1 MLSAFTGLFSSLSI
15 LPAADVPLHPQ
26 LCTCLYPDLSRNLE
40 ELCKKCGNLQ
50 SVLLGDTKQEDV
62 DEPFPITFKVSSRT
76 GLKSPRRLTRE
87 PTKSEVQYLN
97 DRLTASLASISS
109 EQVLVARKGEL
120 VVFENGESLYKYQA
134 VDLERILARE
144 AEGKGTILAYAMGLG
159 KTVVSS
165 ALICYTN
172 KTSVPDAFRT
182 TLVIAPSVGI
192 LQHWKTELKR
202 FAPKLQVLLYHG
214 DRRKTSDPRDPDV
227 ALVTLSE
234 VRNQY
239 AAYTDDLVSDESK
252 FMLYTGKFKRIII
265 DEAQAIRN
273 PESASA
279 KACWALEKCH
289 AMCLSGTPAQNKFED
304 LFSLFGFLDVE
315 AEGLNDLGTFR
326 SRVSNP
332 YKDGEIVKTTD
343 LLVRVLT
350 TEVTRYCTSAHRLT
364 PSEREVYRYIQF
376 IHPFKSHWAQFVR
389 LRQAADHPAL
399 LKKAL
404 HRGDIGPKPDDT
416 SEQMRAVLDKT
427 CAEANEVISQDRPL
441 LTIPPGLQTEV
452 FEETY
457 VSSKFTAL
465 LDIQKQIPKG
475 EKMIIFSH
483 FLTNLKMIKAMFD
496 RKGVSCVRC
505 LNIPACNRVVLVEP
519 WWNPYVEDQAIS
531 RVHRIGQVRE
541 VQVYRLLVK
550 DSIEDSI
557 VKTQAAKREVIG
569 GLLSL
574 CAVPDENEM
583 LKWLA

>member
-1 MLSAFTGLFSSLSI
+1 MFSALTGLFSSLSI

-50 SVLLGDTKQEDV
+50 SVLLGDMKQEDV
-62 DEPFPITFKVSSRT
+62 DEPFPIMFKVSSRT

-144 AEGKGTILAYAMGLG
+144 AEGKGTILAYAMGCG
-159 KTVVSS
+159 GCVWGN
-165 ALICYTN
+165 ALI
-172 KTSVPDAFRT
+172 TSVPDAFRT
-182 TLVIAPSVGI
+182 TLVIAPSIGI
-192 LQHWKTELKR
+192 LQHWKAELKR

-239 AAYTDDLVSDESK
+239 AAYTNDLVLDDSK
-252 FMLYTGKFKRIII
+252 FMLYMGKFKRIII

-304 LFSLFGFLDVE
+304 LFSLFRFLDVE
-315 AEGLNDLGTFR
+315 AEGLKNLGTFR
-326 SRVSNP
+326 SRISNP

-343 LLVRVLT
+343 LVHVLSDCMIYRPKDSRLGGVQLPRLHDTVPVRI
-350 TEVTRYCTSAHRLT
+350 ELT
-364 PSEREVYRYIQF
+364 PAEREVYRYIQF

-404 HRGDIGPKPDDT
+404 HRGDIGPKLDDT
-416 SEQMRAVLDKT
+416 GTSDQMRAVLNKT
-427 CAEANEVISQDRPL
+427 CAEANKVISQDRSL
-441 LTIPPGLQTEV
+441 SSIPPGLQAEV

-465 LDIQKQIPKG
+465 LDIQKQIPKR
-475 EKMIIFSH
+475 EKTIIFP
-483 FLTNLKMIKAMFD
+483 L
-496 RKGVSCVRC
+496 
-505 LNIPACNRVVLVEP
+505 
-519 WWNPYVEDQAIS
+519 
-531 RVHRIGQVRE
+531 
-541 VQVYRLLVK
+541 
-550 DSIEDSI
+550 
-557 VKTQAAKREVIG
+557 
-569 GLLSL
+569 
-574 CAVPDENEM
+574 
-583 LKWLA
+583 